1 MVKII
6 PIVLCLA
13 LALLF
18 CVTIGTTFE
27 HKTFTDTEDYSK
39 IFELTELRFDEVAME
54 LFPGNI
60 EGLTASDFYCEWE
73 VGIVGSAKAEI
84 LLSAKYNE
92 ADFDEEMAR
101 LRTLADGKILY
112 DTQTF
117 QYPAYVS
124 VLGYQDTN
132 YYALIDEEN
141 QTIHYL
147 LLQLIKADDID
158 INHAYLPEHYI
169 EFGANQEHDFN
180 VYYNS

>member
-6 PIVLCLA
+6 PIVLCFA

-18 CVTIGTTFE
+18 CVTIGTTFD
-27 HKTFTDTEDYSK
+27 HKTFTDAEDYSK

-60 EGLTASDFYCEWE
+60 EDLTVADFYCEWE
-73 VGIVGSAKAEI
+73 IGIVGSAKAEI
-84 LLSAKYNE
+84 LLSAKYE
-92 ADFDEEMAR
+92 AADFDAEIDR
-101 LRTLADGKILY
+101 LRSLANGKILY

-147 LLQLIKADDID
+147 LLQLIKAED
-158 INHAYLPEHYI
+158 INTDHAYLPDGYVEY
-169 EFGANQEHDFN
+169 GANEEFNLN
-180 VYYNS
+180 VYYAS